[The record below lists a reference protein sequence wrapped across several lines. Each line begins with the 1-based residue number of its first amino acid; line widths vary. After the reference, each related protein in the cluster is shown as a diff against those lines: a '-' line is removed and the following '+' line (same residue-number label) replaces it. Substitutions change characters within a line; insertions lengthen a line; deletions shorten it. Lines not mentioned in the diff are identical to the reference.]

1 MPNLKLQVSRALNV
15 IKSNATNIPMPSLIT
30 SSVTT
35 STVTDKLVDSANNFS
50 SSGVNPLNIQIGDT
64 VYNTS
69 SGTAAT
75 VTNVDSATQLTLNA
89 NIMASTN
96 AYTLYLGTNITGSVE
111 PCVLYVGT
119 GGDLDITT
127 AGGDV
132 VTFVGIASGTFLPVQ
147 VIRVNSVGDTTAN
160 IIALW

>member
-35 STVTDKLVDSANNFS
+35 STVTDKLVDSTNNFS

-75 VTNVDSATQLTLNA
+75 VTNVDSATQLSLNLD
-89 NIMASTN
+89 IMVSGDS
-96 AYTLYLGTNITGSVE
+96 YILYSGTNMAGSIE
-111 PCVLYVGT
+111 PCVLYVGV
-119 GGDLDITT
+119 GGTLNVTT

-132 VTFVGIASGTFLPVQ
+132 VNLVGIASGTFLPVQ
-147 VIRVNSVGDTTAN
+147 VIRVNSVVTATD

>member
-75 VTNVDSATQLTLNA
+75 VTNVDSATQLSLNLD
-89 NIMASTN
+89 IMISGN
-96 AYTLYLGTNITGSVE
+96 SYILYSGTNMAGSIE
-111 PCVLYVGT
+111 PCVLYVGL
-119 GGDLDITT
+119 GGDLDVIT
-127 AGGDV
+127 AGGDNIV
-132 VTFVGIASGTFLPVQ
+132 FVNVPTGSFFPVQ
-147 VIRVNSVGDTTAN
+147 VIKVQDNTTATN
-160 IIALW
+160 IVALW

>member
-64 VYNTS
+64 VYNTT

-75 VTNVDSATQLTLNA
+75 VTNVDSATQLSLNSD
-89 NIMASTN
+89 ITPLGYF
-96 AYTLYLGTNITGSVE
+96 YTLYSGTNTTGSVE
-111 PCVLYVGT
+111 PCVLYVGS
-119 GGDLDITT
+119 GGDVDVVT
-127 AGGDV
+127 AGGDT
-132 VTFVGIASGTFLPVQ
+132 VTFAGVQSGSFLPVH
-147 VIRVNSVGDTTAN
+147 VVRVLTGTSANSG
-160 IIALW
+160 

>member
-35 STVTDKLVDSANNFS
+35 STVTDKLVDSTNNFS

-75 VTNVDSATQLTLNA
+75 VTNVDSATQLSLNLD
-89 NIMASTN
+89 IMVSGDS
-96 AYTLYLGTNITGSVE
+96 YILYSGTNMAGSIE
-111 PCVLYVGT
+111 PCVLYVGV
-119 GGDLDITT
+119 GGDLDVIT
-127 AGGDV
+127 AGGDNIV
-132 VTFVGIASGTFLPVQ
+132 FVNVPTGSFFPVQ
-147 VIRVNSVGDTTAN
+147 VIKVQDTTTATN
-160 IIALW
+160 IVALW